1 MTLRD
6 AHQCL
11 WATRMTT
18 AMMADIAPRLD
29 RAGFEAIDL
38 VGGAVFD
45 VCVRY
50 LREDPWERMRIVS
63 GWVKKTPLIVMT
75 RGQSLFTFEF
85 FPDDIVELT
94 AERIF
99 ANGIRYH
106 TPYDA
111 LNDMR
116 NMEVPVRAAKR
127 VGLYTAGGV
136 VYTLSPVHTD
146 EYYARKTRELV
157 ELGVDAVY
165 LKDPSGLLTPE
176 RAHTLVPALKAA
188 CGALPLHLHS
198 HCLTGLA
205 PYTAIRAVELGVD
218 VVHTATSTLA
228 NGASHP
234 ATESF
239 MHNVRRDGFDVPVDL
254 APVEEVAERLRYIA
268 AREGKPVGHIVEH
281 DAFHYEHQM
290 PGGMISNLKS
300 QLAPLGIADRLPD
313 VLEEAARVRHD
324 LGYPIIVSPFAQF
337 VMTQAVLNV
346 MGKERYATVPDE
358 VRKYVL
364 GYYGEIAGPIDPNLY
379 DRIAKGA
386 APTTARPGDLV
397 EPGIPR
403 VRRER
408 GPFASDDDLLLAAFY
423 PTANTGAQGGR
434 PDQDRLSAGIDA
446 ADHAVEGNRVA
457 ARHPLVS
464 SHSTARAGMTMTVPA
479 IITVAITGAIPRKA
493 DTPAVPV
500 TPSEQIE
507 STHEA
512 YEAGAAV
519 AHIHVRN
526 ADETPSSDPELFAQ
540 VQEGVDKHCPGMI
553 IQFSTGGRG
562 RSRASAAGCST
573 SSPTWPRSP
582 PAR

>member
-1 MTLRD
+1 MSNKRTINLVDVTLRD

-18 AMMADIAPRLD
+18 AMMEDLAPRLD

-50 LREDPWERMRIVS
+50 LREDPWERMRILS
-63 GWVKKTPLIVMT
+63 GWVKHTPLIVMT

-116 NMEVPVRAAKR
+116 NMQVPVRAAKKA
-127 VGLYTAGGV
+127 GLYTAGGI
-136 VYTLSPVHTD
+136 VYTISPVHTD
-146 EYYARKTRELV
+146 TYYARKTRELAA
-157 ELGVDAVY
+157 LGVDAVY

-176 RAHTLVPALKAA
+176 RANTLIPALKAA

-205 PYTAIRAVELGVD
+205 PYTAVRAVELGID
-218 VVHTATSTLA
+218 VVHTATSALA

-239 MHNVRRDGFDVPVDL
+239 VENIRHAGFDVPIDL
-254 APVEEVAERLRYIA
+254 APVHEVAERLRYIA
-268 AREGKPVGHIVEH
+268 KREDKPLGAIAEY

-290 PGGMISNLKS
+290 PGGMVSNLKS

-313 VLEEAARVRHD
+313 VLEEAARVRCE

-337 VMTQAVLNV
+337 VVTQAVLNV
-346 MGKERYATVPDE
+346 MGKERYATIPDE
-358 VRKYVL
+358 VKKYVL

-379 DRIAKGA
+379 DRITNGA
-386 APTTARPGDLV
+386 AATTARPGDLL

-403 VRRER
+403 IRRER

-423 PTANTGAQGGR
+423 SNR
-434 PDQDRLSAGIDA
+434 EYSALKA
-446 ADHAVEGNRVA
+446 AGPIE
-457 ARHPLVS
+457 ARSPLA
-464 SHSTARAGMTMTVPA
+464 STPL
-479 IITVAITGAIPRKA
+479 ITLLREITQRRDIR
-493 DTPAVPV
+493 
-500 TPSEQIE
+500 S
-507 STHEA
+507 
-512 YEAGAAV
+512 
-519 AHIHVRN
+519 IHVVH
-526 ADETPSSDPELFAQ
+526 Q
-540 VQEGVDKHCPGMI
+540 
-553 IQFSTGGRG
+553 
-562 RSRASAAGCST
+562 
-573 SSPTWPRSP
+573 
-582 PAR
+582 AR

>member
-1 MTLRD
+1 VSQGRTIKLVDVTIRD

-18 AMMADIAPRLD
+18 AMMAEIAPRLD

-38 VGGAVFD
+38 AGGAVFD

-50 LREDPWERMRIVS
+50 LREDPWERMRILS
-63 GWVKKTPLIVMT
+63 RWVTNTPLIVMT
-75 RGQSLFTFEF
+75 RSQSLFTFEF

-116 NMEVPVRAAKR
+116 NMQVPVRAAKK

-136 VYTLSPVHTD
+136 VYTVSPVHTD

-157 ELGVDAVY
+157 ALGVDAVY
-165 LKDPSGLLTPE
+165 IKDPSGLLTPE
-176 RAHTLVPALKAA
+176 RAQTLVPAIKAA
-188 CGALPLHLHS
+188 CGTLPLHLHS

-205 PYTAIRAVELGVD
+205 PHTACRAVQLGVD

-234 ATESF
+234 ATEQF
-239 MHNVRRDGFDVPVDL
+239 VRNIRRDGYTVDIDL
-254 APVEEVAERLRYIA
+254 APVEEVADRLMYIA
-268 AREGKPVGHIVEH
+268 KREGKPIGAIVEY

-300 QLAPLGIADRLPD
+300 QLTPLGIANRLPE
-313 VLEEAARVRHD
+313 VLEEAARVRCD

-346 MGKERYATVPDE
+346 MSKERYATVPDE

-364 GYYGEIAGPIDPNLY
+364 GYYGEIAGPIDPDLF
-379 DRIAKGA
+379 DRITRGA
-386 APTTARPGDLV
+386 EPTRARPGDLL
-397 EPGIPR
+397 EPGIPKI
-403 VRRER
+403 RRER
-408 GPFASDDDLLLAAFY
+408 GPFVSDDDLLLAAFY
-423 PTANTGAQGGR
+423 PQREVNALKAAGPINTHYPMG
-434 PDQDRLSAGIDA
+434 ST
-446 ADHAVEGNRVA
+446 
-457 ARHPLVS
+457 PLVTLLKEVAQRRDIRS
-464 SHSTARAGMTMTVPA
+464 FHLVDTA
-479 IITVAITGAIPRKA
+479 
-493 DTPAVPV
+493 
-500 TPSEQIE
+500 
-507 STHEA
+507 
-512 YEAGAAV
+512 
-519 AHIHVRN
+519 
-526 ADETPSSDPELFAQ
+526 
-540 VQEGVDKHCPGMI
+540 
-553 IQFSTGGRG
+553 
-562 RSRASAAGCST
+562 
-573 SSPTWPRSP
+573 
-582 PAR
+582 

>member
-1 MTLRD
+1 MPGRTIQLIDVTLRD

-18 AMMADIAPRLD
+18 GMMAELAPRLD

-63 GWVKKTPLIVMT
+63 GWVKRTPLIVMT

-116 NMEVPVRAAKR
+116 NMEAPVRAAKR

-136 VYTLSPVHTD
+136 VYTVSPVHTD
-146 EYYARKTRELV
+146 DYYARKTRELAA
-157 ELGVDAVY
+157 LGVDAVFI
-165 LKDPSGLLTPE
+165 KDPSGLLTPE
-176 RAHTLVPALKAA
+176 RATTLVPAIKAA
-188 CGALPLHLHS
+188 CCALPLHVHS
-198 HCLTGLA
+198 HCLSGLA
-205 PYTAIRAVELGVD
+205 PYTALRAVELGAE

-234 ATESF
+234 ATENF
-239 MHNVRRDGFDVPVDL
+239 VENARRKGFTVPVEL
-254 APVEEVAERLRYIA
+254 APVSEVAERLRYIA
-268 AREGKPVGHIVEH
+268 QREDKPTGQIVEY

-290 PGGMISNLKS
+290 PGGMVSNLKS
-300 QLAPLGIADRLPD
+300 QLATLGIAHRLPE
-313 VLEEAARVRHD
+313 VLEEAARVRCE

-346 MGKERYATVPDE
+346 MGEERYATVPDE

-364 GYYGEIAGPIDPNLY
+364 GCYGEIAGPIDANLY
-379 DRIAKGA
+379 DRITNGA
-386 APTTARPGDLV
+386 EPAGGRPGDLL
-397 EPGIPR
+397 EPGIPKL
-403 VRRER
+403 RRER

-423 PTANTGAQGGR
+423 PRSEFDALKAVGPIKTDYPLATTPLLTLLKEVTRRGDIRSFRYAQR
-434 PDQDRLSAGIDA
+434 
-446 ADHAVEGNRVA
+446 
-457 ARHPLVS
+457 
-464 SHSTARAGMTMTVPA
+464 T
-479 IITVAITGAIPRKA
+479 
-493 DTPAVPV
+493 
-500 TPSEQIE
+500 
-507 STHEA
+507 
-512 YEAGAAV
+512 
-519 AHIHVRN
+519 
-526 ADETPSSDPELFAQ
+526 
-540 VQEGVDKHCPGMI
+540 
-553 IQFSTGGRG
+553 
-562 RSRASAAGCST
+562 
-573 SSPTWPRSP
+573 
-582 PAR
+582 

>member
-1 MTLRD
+1 MAKRTVQLVDVTLRD

-29 RAGFEAIDL
+29 RAGFEALDL

-50 LREDPWERMRIVS
+50 LREDPWERMRILS
-63 GWVKKTPLIVMT
+63 QWVKKTPLIVMT

-99 ANGIRYH
+99 ANGMRYH

-116 NMEVPVRAAKR
+116 NMEVPVRAAKK
-127 VGLYTAGGV
+127 VGLYTCGGV
-136 VYTLSPVHTD
+136 VYTVSPVHTD
-146 EYYARKTRELV
+146 DYYARKTRELV
-157 ELGVDAVY
+157 KLGVDAVY

-176 RAHTLVPALKAA
+176 RVKTLVPAMKTA
-188 CGALPLHLHS
+188 CGKLPLHLHS

-205 PYTAIRAVELGVD
+205 PATACRAVELGID

-234 ATESF
+234 ATEWF
-239 MHNVRRDGFDVPVDL
+239 VRNIRRDGFDAPVDL
-254 APVEEVAERLRYIA
+254 PAVEEVAERLRYIA
-268 AREGKPVGHIVEH
+268 KREGKPIGDILEY

-300 QLAPLGIADRLPD
+300 QLAPLGLADRLPE
-313 VLEEAARVRHD
+313 VLEEAARVRCE

-337 VMTQAVLNV
+337 VMTQSVLNV

-364 GYYGEIAGPIDPNLY
+364 GHYGEIAGPIDQNLF
-379 DRIAKGA
+379 DRITKGA
-386 APTTARPGDLV
+386 APSTERPGDNLP
-397 EPGIPR
+397 PGIPKI
-403 VRRER
+403 RRER
-408 GPFASDDDLLLAAFY
+408 GPFVSDDDLLLAAFY
-423 PTANTGAQGGR
+423 P
-434 PDQDRLSAGIDA
+434 DREYKALKAAGPIDTDYPLA
-446 ADHAVEGNRVA
+446 AT
-457 ARHPLVS
+457 PLVTLLKEVALRRDITS
-464 SHSTARAGMTMTVPA
+464 FQFMQRA
-479 IITVAITGAIPRKA
+479 
-493 DTPAVPV
+493 
-500 TPSEQIE
+500 
-507 STHEA
+507 
-512 YEAGAAV
+512 
-519 AHIHVRN
+519 
-526 ADETPSSDPELFAQ
+526 
-540 VQEGVDKHCPGMI
+540 
-553 IQFSTGGRG
+553 
-562 RSRASAAGCST
+562 
-573 SSPTWPRSP
+573 
-582 PAR
+582 

>member
-1 MTLRD
+1 MSQARTIKLVDVTLRD

-18 AMMADIAPRLD
+18 AMMAELAPRLD

-50 LREDPWERMRIVS
+50 LREDPWERMRILS
-63 GWVKKTPLIVMT
+63 GWVTDTPLIVMT

-116 NMEVPVRAAKR
+116 NMEVPVRAAKH

-146 EYYARKTRELV
+146 AYFARKTRELV
-157 ELGVDAVY
+157 RLGVDAVY
-165 LKDPSGLLTPE
+165 IKDPSGLLTPE
-176 RAHTLVPALKAA
+176 RAHTLIPAIKAA
-188 CGALPLHLHS
+188 CAGLPLHLHS

-205 PYTAIRAVELGVD
+205 PYTACRAAELGVD
-218 VVHTATSTLA
+218 VIHTATSTLA
-228 NGASHP
+228 DGASHP
-234 ATESF
+234 ATETLVQ
-239 MHNVRRDGFDVPVDL
+239 NLRRGGFDVAVDL
-254 APVEEVAERLRYIA
+254 APVEEVAERLCYIA
-268 AREGKPVGHIVEH
+268 KREGKPVGAIAEF

-290 PGGMISNLKS
+290 PGGMVSNLKS
-300 QLAPLGIADRLPD
+300 QLAPLGIAHRLPE
-313 VLEEAARVRHD
+313 VLEEAARVRRD

-346 MGKERYATVPDE
+346 LGKERYATVPNE

-364 GYYGEIAGPIDPNLY
+364 GCYGEIAGPIDPNLY
-379 DRIAKGA
+379 DHITNGA
-386 APTTARPGDLV
+386 EPITARPGDLL

-403 VRRER
+403 IRRAR

-423 PTANTGAQGGR
+423 AEREYDALKAAGPIDTNYPLASTPLATLLKEVAQR
-434 PDQDRLSAGIDA
+434 RDIRSFHFIQR
-446 ADHAVEGNRVA
+446 
-457 ARHPLVS
+457 
-464 SHSTARAGMTMTVPA
+464 ARA
-479 IITVAITGAIPRKA
+479 
-493 DTPAVPV
+493 
-500 TPSEQIE
+500 
-507 STHEA
+507 
-512 YEAGAAV
+512 
-519 AHIHVRN
+519 N
-526 ADETPSSDPELFAQ
+526 A
-540 VQEGVDKHCPGMI
+540 
-553 IQFSTGGRG
+553 
-562 RSRASAAGCST
+562 
-573 SSPTWPRSP
+573 
-582 PAR
+582 